1 MSAVDD
7 STRALVAESGS
18 PARSATGTGTGT
30 AGARP
35 NRRRRDGVSVGLTV
49 WGVLVFTFLFIP
61 IIVII
66 AYSFNTGRLLAT
78 WQGFGF
84 DAYGAAWGNPVLRA
98 SVITSLQAA
107 LGAAVLS
114 TILGTLGGLALARS
128 KVKAKWVL
136 WATGLL
142 TITLFTPEIVD
153 AVSMLPWFV
162 SLGTDFGI
170 APFSNGMVRLVVAH
184 SVLSVAVVTFIVRAR
199 MHGMDESLEEAAAD
213 LYAPPL
219 RRFFQITL
227 PVASPAIWAG
237 ALMSFTLSLDN
248 TIVSSFVQVP
258 GATPW
263 PVYIFSALRVGL
275 RPEIAAVSAV
285 MFVLTLLALVVVGL
299 VLRRGGQSAEEMA
312 KTLASA

>member
-7 STRALVAESGS
+7 RPVPRVA
-18 PARSATGTGTGT
+18 
-30 AGARP
+30 

-49 WGVLVFTFLFIP
+49 WGVLVFAFLFIP

-84 DAYGAAWGNPVLRA
+84 DAYGAAWENPVLRA